1 MSDSHSM
8 DLGNLSTEHKD
19 IDMHVLVKYPIRDT
33 ANFGSEHFK
42 NFSSRNLLIIVRI
55 VKYQNV
61 AISWHWN
68 LEDRQIALK
77 NAFYVCM
84 YVCMHL
90 SIFLSFYGHI
100 STYVA
105 NGSSQPSSQIG
116 AMPQPLQ
123 YWI

>member
-42 NFSSRNLLIIVRI
+42 NFSSKNLLIIVRI

-77 NAFYVCM
+77 NAFYV
-84 YVCMHL
+84 YVCMYAFKYF
-90 SIFLSFYGHI
+90 SFFLWPHI
-100 STYVA
+100 HICGKWKLPA
-105 NGSSQPSSQIG
+105 
-116 AMPQPLQ
+116 
-123 YWI
+123 